1 MKKYIC
7 VITVVVLV
15 FSTLIFTGCDDNKGK
30 TSATKATESQTEQ
43 TTEKKTDNNSDI
55 QNYLDSFLEGD
66 NDFYGAW
73 KIKGFSYMNILFR
86 NDKLA
91 ELVTGTEGYFSKF
104 TVNQKAK
111 TVTVQ
116 LMPNVIDG
124 AYSYKFSDNKQ
135 KLTLTLDNNTIE
147 LVKQKDFS
155 MLPKAPKNP
164 KVDSNILGWWENAD
178 GMFYCF
184 QDDGVMYENSISM
197 ETCYTYKAENG
208 KIKAVYTSGSK
219 MTDEFTYSY
228 KNGKLILNGEKC
240 ERKKV

>member
-15 FSTLIFTGCDDNKGK
+15 FCTLIFTGCDDNKGK

-43 TTEKKTDNNSDI
+43 TTASKTVSNSEI

-73 KIKGFSYMNILFR
+73 QVKSFSYMTILFR

-91 ELVTGTEGYFSKF
+91 ELVTGTEGYFSKYS
-104 TVNQKAK
+104 VNTKSK

-124 AYSYKFSDNKQ
+124 TYKYEFSDDK
-135 KLTLTLDNNTIE
+135 KSLTLTLDNVTIE
-147 LVKQKDFS
+147 LEKNNNFS

-164 KVDSNILGWWENAD
+164 KIDKNILGWWENSD
-178 GMFYCF
+178 GLFYCF
-184 QDDGVMYENSISM
+184 QDNGIMYENSISM
-197 ETCYTYKAENG
+197 ETCYTYKVKDG
-208 KIKAVYTSGSK
+208 KINAVYTSGSK
-219 MTDEFTYSY
+219 MTDNFTYSF
-228 KNGKLILNGEKC
+228 KKGTLILNGEKC
-240 ERKKV
+240 KRKKV